1 MTICWSLSDRMPPED
16 QDQHTLAIDFA
27 WRTHD
32 SIQQWT
38 RNVDQ
43 KSSIVLAF
51 ITAVGTLLA
60 NETLSAD
67 GGLTGATGARLWLV
81 RLAAVSLFGA
91 AFCALGALIPKLR
104 ARNVRPEAPRGLI
117 FFGHL
122 RYRPSSSEIAK
133 VYSGL
138 TAGEVLEQLA
148 RQNKETSKI
157 AWDKHRLL
165 QLEVTLLVLGVVSF
179 AVARLA

>member
-1 MTICWSLSDRMPPED
+1 MPPDDRD
-16 QDQHTLAIDFA
+16 QRALAIDFA

-51 ITAVGTLLA
+51 ITAVGALLA
-60 NETLSAD
+60 REALSPD
-67 GGLTGATGARLWLV
+67 GGLAEAAGVRLWLA
-81 RLAAVSLFGA
+81 RIAAASLFGA
-91 AFCALGALIPKLR
+91 AFCALAAIIPKLR
-104 ARNVRPEAPRGLI
+104 TRKIRPEARRGLI

-122 RYRPSSSEIAK
+122 RYRASSSEIAK
-133 VYSGL
+133 IYGGL
-138 TAGEVLEQLA
+138 TAGEVLDQLA
-148 RQNKETSKI
+148 HQNKETSKI

-165 QLEVTLLVLGVVSF
+165 QLAITLLALGVLTF

>member
-1 MTICWSLSDRMPPED
+1 MPPNDRD
-16 QDQHTLAIDFA
+16 QQALAIDFA

-43 KSSIVLAF
+43 KSLIVLAF
-51 ITAVGTLLA
+51 VTAGGALLA
-60 NETLSAD
+60 REALSAD
-67 GGLTGATGARLWLV
+67 GGLAEATGVHLWLV
-81 RLAAVSLFGA
+81 RIAAASLFGA
-91 AFCALGALIPKLR
+91 AFCALAAIIPKLR
-104 ARNVRPEAPRGLI
+104 TRNARPEAPRGLI

-122 RYRPSSSEIAK
+122 RYRASSSDIAK
-133 VYSGL
+133 TYTGL
-138 TAGEVLEQLA
+138 TAGEVLDQLA

-165 QLEVTLLVLGVVSF
+165 QLATALLFVGVVMF

>member
-1 MTICWSLSDRMPPED
+1 MPPNDPD
-16 QDQHTLAIDFA
+16 QQTLAIDFA

-51 ITAVGTLLA
+51 VTAVGALLA
-60 NETLSAD
+60 REALSAD
-67 GGLTGATGARLWLV
+67 GGLADATGVRLWLI
-81 RLAAVSLFGA
+81 RIAAASLFGA
-91 AFCALGALIPKLR
+91 AFSALAAITPKLR
-104 ARNVRPEAPRGLI
+104 SRNVRPEAPRGLI

-122 RYRPSSSEIAK
+122 RYRGSSTEIAK
-133 VYSGL
+133 AYTGL
-138 TAGEVLEQLA
+138 TAGEVLDQLA

-157 AWDKHRLL
+157 AWDKHRSL
-165 QLEVTLLVLGVVSF
+165 QLAITLLVTGVVTF
-179 AVARLA
+179 ALARLT